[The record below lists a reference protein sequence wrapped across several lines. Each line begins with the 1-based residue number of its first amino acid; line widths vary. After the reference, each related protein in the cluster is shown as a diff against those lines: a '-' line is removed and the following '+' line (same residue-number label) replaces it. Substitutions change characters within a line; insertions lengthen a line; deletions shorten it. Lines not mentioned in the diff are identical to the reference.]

1 MKKNIFNLLIIGTSL
16 FILIAFVLKT
26 DGLSA
31 LSKLNPLWVLVS
43 LLFMLLYWSFE
54 SLSLHT
60 IINFHGIRKKFRES
74 FVVTMVGQFFNSI
87 TPFATGGQP
96 AQVLYLM
103 KNGIDTGNATS
114 IVMLKFVSYQTVLT
128 IYSLFVIIFSF
139 TNYYGKVPFL
149 LTMTILGLAV
159 HASMILVTLLFSY
172 NRNLTEKIIKLVFR
186 FLGRIK
192 LVKNKENAEHKLEDS
207 LTRFHDNAALLIGH
221 PGLLFKTFLFTAI
234 QLTFYFSI
242 PFCVFKGFD
251 LEGANY
257 LSLLSA
263 SVFVATVISVVPLP
277 GSIGGAEQGFLWFFS
292 DFFNGYPIPAMLIWR
307 IVTYYSCI
315 GFGGLF
321 AVILPKK
328 TEEVKTWN

>member
-1 MKKNIFNLLIIGTSL
+1 MKKNILNLLIVGTSL

-31 LSKLNPLWVLVS
+31 LAKLNPLWVLVS
-43 LLFMLLYWSFE
+43 LLFMLAYWGFE
-54 SLSLHT
+54 SLSLHV
-60 IINFHGIRKKFRES
+60 IISFHGIRKKFRES

-103 KNGIDTGNATS
+103 KNGVDTGIATS
-114 IVMLKFVSYQTVLT
+114 IVMIKFVSFQTVLT
-128 IYSLFVIIFSF
+128 LYSLIIIIFTY
-139 TNYYGKVPFL
+139 TNYAGKVPFI

-172 NRNLTEKIIKLVFR
+172 NRELTEKIIKFVFR
-186 FLGRIK
+186 LLARIK
-192 LVKNKENAEHKLEDS
+192 LVKSEESAENKLEDS
-207 LTRFHDNAALLIGH
+207 LTKFHDNASLLMRH
-221 PGLLFKTFLFTAI
+221 PELMYKTFLFTAI

-242 PFCVFKGFD
+242 PFCIYKGFG
-251 LEGANY
+251 LEGT
-257 LSLLSA
+257 SLFPILSA
-263 SVFVATVISVVPLP
+263 SVFVATIISVVPLP
-277 GSIGGAEQGFLWFFS
+277 GSVGGAEQGFLWFFS

-307 IVTYYSCI
+307 IATYYSCI
-315 GFGGLF
+315 GFGGVF

-328 TEEVKTWN
+328 SKEVKGLN